1 MKNIRMW
8 LVVSLVLLLASAC
21 SAKPTPSHTIAFIGD
36 QSVSTN
42 ARAVL
47 QLIADDGADMV
58 LHQGDLGYTSNVAA
72 WEQQIDDILGH
83 DFPYFASVGNHDC
96 ASGISGCSGPG
107 VWPDYQANLLAR
119 LSRTDGATCVG
130 EYGVNASCT
139 YKGIRFLLSGVGTQ
153 GTGHESFIRKSLAAA
168 TETWR
173 ICSWHKNQRLM
184 QVGGKPD
191 EVGWTVYDECRA
203 GGAIIA
209 TGHEHSYSRTHL
221 MSNFENQIIESTSN
235 TLAIGPGQSFAFVSG
250 IAGHS
255 IRAQSAGLAANPWWA
270 SIYTSTQG
278 ADHGAL
284 FCTFNV
290 GRVGNRAQCYFKDI
304 AGTMVDQFELWSLH
318 NPPPPVPS
326 FSMAGLVLLAAG
338 LTWLVVARIRRTRAS
353 GEPR

>member
-96 ASGISGCSGPG
+96 ASGIAGCSGPG

-119 LSRTDGATCVG
+119 LSRIDGATCVG

-153 GTGHESFIRKSLAAA
+153 GTGHESFIRNSLADA

-209 TGHEHSYSRTHL
+209 TGHEHSYARTHL

-255 IRAQSAGLAANPWWA
+255 IRAQNAGLAANPWWA

-290 GRVGNRAQCYFKDI
+290 GGVGNRAQCYFKDLG
-304 AGTMVDQFELWSLH
+304 GTIVDQFELWSLH

-326 FSMAGLVLLAAG
+326 VSMAGLVLLAAG